1 MLFSKIINI
10 RTSPV
15 IIRLAWTNRPNV
27 HNSAGKF
34 SSGLSA
40 AGVSPRAYE
49 PVVAMAQNSNIRT
62 PIVCVMGH
70 VDHGKTS
77 LLDRIRGSSV
87 VASEAGAITQH
98 IGATIVPIEAIRKMS
113 GTMEKVPINIPG
125 LLFIDTPGH
134 HAFTT
139 LRARGGALADMA
151 ILVVDI
157 TQGFQPQTIE
167 ALQILRN
174 CKTPFVIAA
183 TKVDR
188 IHGWRVSENE
198 TFLSSFSRQN
208 ERVIGEVENK
218 TYEIVGKLG
227 ELGFSAD
234 RFDRVAD
241 FSRNLAIVPISAHT
255 GEGIADLLLVMIGLA
270 QRYMGQELQLT
281 VEGPGAGT
289 VLEVKEERG
298 LGATLDVILYDGTL
312 SVGDEIAVAR
322 QNGVL
327 VTKVRSLLQPRPMK
341 EILIEDRFE
350 RVKSVTAATGIKV
363 SAPQLEGVIAGSPF
377 FVIRG
382 NRQEIE
388 ERIRKEMQEIHVTL
402 ADEGLVI
409 KADTIGAL
417 EALCKELEAKEIG
430 VMRAEVGPVSRHDL
444 IETET
449 IKNLYYRALLAF
461 NTPILPDAAEMIKN
475 PLYTQVKVFDAN
487 VIYQLIDQYVAWR
500 DEQKRLLEQKKF
512 EHVIMPA
519 KIRLLP
525 DCVFRQSNPA
535 VVGVRVLGGK
545 LRSDV
550 DLIKPDG
557 KKVGHLKNI
566 QLRGENIREAEAGLE
581 VAISIEGATVGRQI
595 AVGDDL
601 LVDIPERH
609 VKVLER
615 EMMKT
620 LNIAAQEVLA
630 EYTAM
635 RRKTEPFWGK

>member
-1 MLFSKIINI
+1 
-10 RTSPV
+10 
-15 IIRLAWTNRPNV
+15 
-27 HNSAGKF
+27 
-34 SSGLSA
+34 
-40 AGVSPRAYE
+40 
-49 PVVAMAQNSNIRT
+49 MALNPKIRT

-87 VASEAGAITQH
+87 VSSEAGAITQH
-98 IGATIVPIEAIRKMS
+98 IGATLVPIESIRSMS

-174 CKTPFVIAA
+174 CRTPFVIAA
-183 TKVDR
+183 TKIDR
-188 IHGWRVSENE
+188 IHGWRPFVNE
-198 TFLSSFSRQN
+198 TFVSSFPKQN
-208 ERVIGEVENK
+208 DRVKGEVENK
-218 TYEIVGKLG
+218 TYGIVGKLG

-241 FSRNLAIVPISAHT
+241 FQRNLAIVPVSAHT

-270 QRYMGQELQLT
+270 QRYMGQELALI

-298 LGATLDVILYDGTL
+298 LGTTLDVILYDGTL
-312 SVGDEIAVAR
+312 SIGDEIALAGKD
-322 QNGVL
+322 GVM
-327 VTKVRSLLQPRPMK
+327 VTKVRSLLKPRPMK
-341 EILIEDRFE
+341 EILVEDRFE
-350 RVKSVTAATGIKV
+350 RVKSVAAASGIKV
-363 SAPQLEGVIAGSPF
+363 TAPNLEGVIAGSPL
-377 FVIRG
+377 FVIRN
-382 NRQEIE
+382 NRE
-388 ERIRKEMQEIHVTL
+388 EVESRIIKEMSEIHVNL
-402 ADEGLVI
+402 ASDGLVI

-417 EALCKELEAKEIG
+417 EALCKELEAKGFG
-430 VMRAEVGPVSRHDL
+430 VMRADVGPVSRHDL

-449 IKNLYYRALLAF
+449 IKNPYYRALLCF
-461 NTPILPDAAEMIKN
+461 NTQILPDAAEMIKN
-475 PLYTQVKVFDAN
+475 PLYTQVKVFEGK
-487 VIYQLIDQYVAWR
+487 VIYQLIDQYVTWR
-500 DEQKRLLEQKKF
+500 DEQKRLSEQKRF
-512 EHVIMPA
+512 EHVVMPA

-545 LRSDV
+545 LRSDI
-550 DLIKPDG
+550 DLVTPDG
-557 KKVGHLKNI
+557 KKVGHLKTM
-566 QLRGENIREAEAGLE
+566 QLRGENIREADAGQE
-581 VAISIEGATVGRQI
+581 VAISIEGATVGRQVS
-595 AVGDDL
+595 VGDDL
-601 LVDIPERH
+601 YVDIPERH

-615 EMMKT
+615 EMTKM
-620 LNIAAQEVLA
+620 LNIPAQEVLA
-630 EYTAM
+630 EFALM
-635 RRKTEPFWGK
+635 RRREDPFWGK

>member
-1 MLFSKIINI
+1 
-10 RTSPV
+10 
-15 IIRLAWTNRPNV
+15 
-27 HNSAGKF
+27 
-34 SSGLSA
+34 
-40 AGVSPRAYE
+40 
-49 PVVAMAQNSNIRT
+49 MASNPNIRT

-87 VASEAGAITQH
+87 VSSEAGAITQH

-174 CKTPFVIAA
+174 CRTPFVIAA
-183 TKVDR
+183 TKIDR
-188 IHGWRVSENE
+188 IHGWRISENE
-198 TFLSSFSRQN
+198 TFVSSFEKQN
-208 ERVIGEVENK
+208 ERVKGDIENK
-218 TYEIVGKLG
+218 TYGIVGKLA

-270 QRYMGQELQLT
+270 QRYMGQELRFSI
-281 VEGPGAGT
+281 ENPGAGT

-298 LGATLDVILYDGTL
+298 LGTTLDVILYDGTL
-312 SVGDEIAVAR
+312 SVGDEIAVSKQDGA
-322 QNGVL
+322 L

-350 RVKSVTAATGIKV
+350 RVKAVVAAAGIKV
-363 SAPQLEGVIAGSPF
+363 SAPQLEGVIAGSPL
-377 FVIRG
+377 FVVRG
-382 NRQEIE
+382 NRDEIE
-388 ERIRKEMQEIHVTL
+388 ARIKKEMQEIHVRL
-402 ADEGLVI
+402 AEEGLVI

-449 IKNLYYRALLAF
+449 IKNQYYRALLAF
-461 NTPILPDAAEMIKN
+461 NTPILPDAADMIKD
-475 PLYTQVKVFDAN
+475 PLYTQVKVFDGN

-500 DEQKRLLEQKKF
+500 DEQKRLLEQKRF
-512 EHVIMPA
+512 EHIVMPA

-550 DLIKPDG
+550 DLIRPDG
-557 KKVGHLKNI
+557 KKIGHLKTM
-566 QLRGENIREAEAGLE
+566 QLRSENIREAEAGLE

-595 AVGDDL
+595 NVGDDL

-620 LNIAAQEVLA
+620 LNPASQEVLA
-630 EYTAM
+630 EYTTM

>member
-1 MLFSKIINI
+1 
-10 RTSPV
+10 
-15 IIRLAWTNRPNV
+15 
-27 HNSAGKF
+27 
-34 SSGLSA
+34 
-40 AGVSPRAYE
+40 
-49 PVVAMAQNSNIRT
+49 
-62 PIVCVMGH
+62 MGH

-87 VASEAGAITQH
+87 VSSEAGAITQH
-98 IGATIVPIEAIRKMS
+98 IGATIVPIDAIRTMS
-113 GTMEKVPINIPG
+113 GTMGKAPINIPG

-157 TQGFQPQTIE
+157 TQGFQPQTVE

-183 TKVDR
+183 TKSDR
-188 IHGWRVSENE
+188 VHGWRANENE
-198 TFLSSFSRQN
+198 TFVSSFARQN
-208 ERVIGEVENK
+208 DRVKGDIENK
-218 TYEIVGKLG
+218 TYEIVGKLA

-241 FSRNLAIVPISAHT
+241 FQRNLAIVPVSAHT
-255 GEGIADLLLVMIGLA
+255 GEGIPDLLLVMIGLA
-270 QRYMGQELQLT
+270 QRYMGEELALT
-281 VEGPGAGT
+281 VDGPGAGS

-298 LGATLDVILYDGTL
+298 LGTTLDVILYDGTL
-312 SVGDEIAVAR
+312 SIGDEIAVAGKD
-322 QNGVL
+322 GVV

-341 EILIEDRFE
+341 EILVEDRFE
-350 RVKSVTAATGIKV
+350 RVKSVAAASGVKVTA
-363 SAPQLEGVIAGSPF
+363 PNLERVIAGSPL

-382 NRQEIE
+382 NREDVE
-388 ERIRKEMQEIHVTL
+388 ARIQKEMSEIHVNL
-402 ADEGLVI
+402 SEEGLVI

-430 VMRAEVGPVSRHDL
+430 VMRAEVGGVSRHDL

-449 IKNLYYRALLAF
+449 TRNPYYRALLCF
-461 NTPILPDAAEMIKN
+461 NTPILPDAQDMIKD
-475 PLYTQVKVFDAN
+475 PLYTLVKVFDGK

-500 DEQKRLLEQKKF
+500 DEQKRLSEQKRF
-512 EHVIMPA
+512 EHVVMPA

-550 DLIKPDG
+550 ELVRLDG
-557 KKVGHLKNI
+557 KKVGHLKTM
-566 QLRGENIREAEAGLE
+566 QMRSETIREADAGQE
-581 VAISIEGATVGRQI
+581 VAISIEGATVGRQVS
-595 AVGDDL
+595 VGDDL
-601 LVDIPERH
+601 FVDIPERH

-615 EMMKT
+615 EMVKT
-620 LNIAAQEVLA
+620 LNPAAQEVLA
-630 EYTAM
+630 EFAAM
-635 RRKTEPFWGK
+635 RRRAEPFWGK